1 MVSPTKELNDATLTS
16 GKSIQILLQSII
28 KKCCLSMHYSGENTY
43 LLLMV
48 QKFINSKLNLNVVS
62 KGFSADNMRKTGFY
76 GPVYDFSVD
85 HNATAVDGI
94 LDIHRYLTKEHGTV

>member
-1 MVSPTKELNDATLTS
+1 
-16 GKSIQILLQSII
+16 
-28 KKCCLSMHYSGENTY
+28 MHYSGENTY

-85 HNATAVDGI
+85 HYSINKMLKGNIFYSNDVFYTSKYFRLSVQI
-94 LDIHRYLTKEHGTV
+94 L